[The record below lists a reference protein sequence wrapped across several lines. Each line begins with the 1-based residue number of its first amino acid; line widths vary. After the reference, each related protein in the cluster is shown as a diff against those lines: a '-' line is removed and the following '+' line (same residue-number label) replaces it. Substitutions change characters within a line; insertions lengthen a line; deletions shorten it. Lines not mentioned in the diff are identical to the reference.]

1 MPRPGGSRRNDAAA
15 HGYSRVRGGGP
26 LYDPRDQEEEQFP
39 PANWRYETRQ
49 VDNRGEYA
57 RLTQAKGLD
66 NRQEDADK
74 FADLVE
80 RGMSVLE
87 AFSKIHGG

>member
-15 HGYSRVRGGGP
+15 HGYSRVRRGDP
-26 LYDPRDQEEEQFP
+26 IYDPYADDDQRD
-39 PANWRYETRQ
+39 NWHYETRQ

-57 RLTQAKGLD
+57 RLTQAQGLSY
-66 NRQEDADK
+66 RQENADK

-80 RGMSVLE
+80 KGMSVLE
-87 AFSKIHGG
+87 AFSRIHGG